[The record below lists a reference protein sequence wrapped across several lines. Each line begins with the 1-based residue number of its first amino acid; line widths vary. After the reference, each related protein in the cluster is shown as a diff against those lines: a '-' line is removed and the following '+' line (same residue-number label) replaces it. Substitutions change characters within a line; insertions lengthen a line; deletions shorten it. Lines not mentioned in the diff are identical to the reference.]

1 MIKYSLKKLTG
12 EKIEIFLPV
21 NASEI
26 KLSQVIDFEF
36 KISELAENKNIESL
50 EYVKGLADLLS
61 GFLNVDFL
69 ELDIYNENES
79 LINSMI
85 HLQNQIWDVIVNAK
99 PELKIENENSFSYNG
114 INYLFPTIWKNET
127 LQKIG
132 YNSINL
138 KQGIEILQVRH
149 NFEKSV
155 KDLANKNTL
164 PNFLFS
170 KALSEIAILLL
181 KEGEEIPVSEDI
193 FEKWLSNRISEFID
207 IDYQTA
213 LNINHWIES
222 YMTSLRDDIENFYFF
237 DSDEKTNSEDA
248 KHEMISRHK
257 NKAIFDKIGYKSI
270 IQRVAEHFSSIQ
282 EALSSKFSDAV
293 KLISITNS
301 KQ

>member
-12 EKIEIFLPV
+12 DKIEIFLPE

-36 KISELAENKNIESL
+36 KISELAENKNIESF

-85 HLQNQIWDVIVNAK
+85 HLQNQIWNVIVNAK
-99 PELKIENENSFSYNG
+99 PELKIENENSFAYNG

-149 NFEKSV
+149 NFEKKI
-155 KDLANKNTL
+155 KDLANKN
-164 PNFLFS
+164 
-170 KALSEIAILLL
+170 
-181 KEGEEIPVSEDI
+181 
-193 FEKWLSNRISEFID
+193 
-207 IDYQTA
+207 
-213 LNINHWIES
+213 
-222 YMTSLRDDIENFYFF
+222 
-237 DSDEKTNSEDA
+237 
-248 KHEMISRHK
+248 
-257 NKAIFDKIGYKSI
+257 
-270 IQRVAEHFSSIQ
+270 
-282 EALSSKFSDAV
+282 
-293 KLISITNS
+293 
-301 KQ
+301 